1 MKRILCL
8 FVILFAISAQ
18 AEIRRVEMKVF
29 GMD

>member
-1 MKRILCL
+1 MKQILSV
-8 FVILFAISAQ
+8 FVLLFAISAQ

>member
-1 MKRILCL
+1 MKQILSVL
-8 FVILFAISAQ
+8 VLLFAISAQ